1 MTFTVGDRL
10 ILDLNGFDG
19 VWVVKEI
26 IDNSWMQSEA
36 ELVICNE
43 DKKREATLEVNAHNV
58 WYIRHSDGTEE
69 LKQIIAK
76 L

>member
-19 VWVVKEI
+19 VWIVKEI

-36 ELVICNE
+36 ELVIYSQ
-43 DKKREATLEVNAHNV
+43 DKMSEARLEVNAHNV
-58 WYIRHSDGTEE
+58 RYMRHSDGTEE